1 MIGLC
6 VKGEAV
12 REACSQT
19 KMASRDRPSIGY
31 FSLSCWYQNGD
42 CFHRAFNAKKRGNQD
57 CLFHAIEVRLMFMDV
72 LIFAESRLK
81 KPQYFQGIQSLNRAV
96 NVERHL

>member
-19 KMASRDRPSIGY
+19 VY
-31 FSLSCWYQNGD
+31 LSLSCWYQNGD

-57 CLFHAIEVRLMFMDV
+57 CLFRAIEVRLMFMDV

-81 KPQYFQGIQSLNRAV
+81 KPQYFQGIQSLNCRKC
-96 NVERHL
+96 